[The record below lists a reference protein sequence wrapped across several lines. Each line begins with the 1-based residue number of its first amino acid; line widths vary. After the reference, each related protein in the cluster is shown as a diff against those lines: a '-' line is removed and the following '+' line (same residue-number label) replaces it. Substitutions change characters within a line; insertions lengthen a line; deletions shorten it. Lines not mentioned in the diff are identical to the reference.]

1 MEIDYDLCTEIIYWK
16 LINHLSSNNL
26 LNGYDKRNNT
36 YELSVKNTQKKK
48 IIGNEFISI
57 TENKNI
63 LNISI
68 SIIKGMKL
76 RLEDYTSKLYHFT
89 EEIIVNMGC

>member
-16 LINHLSSNNL
+16 LINHLSSNKL
-26 LNGYDKRNNT
+26 LDGYDKRNNV
-36 YELSVKNTQKKK
+36 YELYVKNNQKKK
-48 IIGNEFISI
+48 ITGNEFISVM
-57 TENKNI
+57 ENKNI
-63 LNISI
+63 LHISI

-89 EEIIVNMGC
+89 EEVIVNMG